1 MTFERRAGWG
11 WQALSLFFCVSAAAG
26 QTLPS
31 PLSEQAAVE
40 IALTRRNELAAAK
53 HAIAVSAGAV
63 TQAGLRQNPMFS
75 VQTENWRFSGEPGFS
90 AGRDLDFFAF
100 MSQTIETGGKRDR
113 RLELGRQGQATA
125 EMAARAAEF
134 RIRQNVRGAYWR
146 ARAADAKRRLLA
158 ENRDHFGRIVT
169 FHQVRFENGAI
180 AEADVIKVRLE
191 RERLSAAAETAAM
204 EAERAQIDL
213 LAEMGWDD
221 LMERTTLAEPGSA
234 AGLATP
240 AARPELPPTSELVAL
255 AMQSRIEIALATRAI
270 ERAKA
275 QTELARAN
283 AKPNV
288 TPYLGYKRTNSF
300 NTLIGGV
307 TVPLPFFDRNQG
319 QIAAHLAEADQA
331 EAELRAVRAR
341 VSAAVAAAVTAV
353 ARRSAIVRSI
363 ESGMLDNARET
374 ARIAL
379 AAYTEG
385 GSDLF
390 RLLDAERAQ
399 KEIELLHNE
408 TLFQW
413 KLSEIDLDSAVGKDV
428 AAQSRGVHRAAN

>member
-1 MTFERRAGWG
+1 MRFERSTFKSWLLLAV
-11 WQALSLFFCVSAAAG
+11 LSSAALAA

-40 IALTRRNELAAAK
+40 IALARRNELAAAK

-63 TQAGLRQNPMFS
+63 SQAGLRQNPTLS
-75 VQTENWRFSGEPGFS
+75 IQSENWRFTGEPGFS
-90 AGRDLDFFAF
+90 AGRDLDIFAF
-100 MSQTIETGGKRDR
+100 VSQPIETGGKRHR
-113 RLELGRQGQATA
+113 RVELSRQGQITA
-125 EMAARAAEF
+125 EMAAKAAEF
-134 RIRQNVRGAYWR
+134 RIRQNVRQAYWR
-146 ARAADAKRRLLA
+146 ARAADAKRQLLV
-158 ENRDHFGRIVT
+158 ENRDHFERIVT

-221 LMERTTLAEPGSA
+221 LSVRATLADSGQ
-234 AGLATP
+234 GQHLVMP
-240 AARPELPPTSELVAL
+240 AAQPELPPASELAAL
-255 AMQSRIEIALATRAI
+255 AMKSRIEVELAMQAI
-270 ERAKA
+270 ERARA

-283 AKPNV
+283 ATPNV
-288 TPYLGYKRTNSF
+288 TPYFGYKRTNQF

-307 TVPLPFFDRNQG
+307 SVPLPFFDRNQG
-319 QIAAHLAEADQA
+319 QIASHLAEADLA

-341 VSAAVAAAVTAV
+341 VSAEVVAAATAA
-353 ARRSAIVRSI
+353 ARRAAIVLSI
-363 ESGMLDNARET
+363 ESGMLENARET

-379 AAYTEG
+379 AAYREG
-385 GSDLF
+385 GADLF

-399 KEIELLHNE
+399 KEIELLHTE

-413 KLSEIDLDSAVGKDV
+413 KLSEIELDAAVGADV
-428 AAQSRGVHRAAN
+428 AVRSPGVHRAAN